1 MADREETLKDL
12 LGSEGMPQE
21 EADSIDRIAVV
32 GAGQM
37 GLGIAQAVASK
48 GLEVMLVERD
58 DNSLE
63 ERKERLSQKLDAE
76 IARWSM
82 TESDK
87 RAILSRL
94 TWTSDLSQTGD
105 YLIVIEAVP
114 DTMEIKK
121 ALFERLDAITSPGTI
136 LVTNTS
142 TLSVTELGEVTT
154 RPDRVI
160 GMHFLHPVPKKPLVE
175 VVRGMKTSDS
185 TFNIAK
191 SFAEDVRKT
200 VVEVYE
206 TPGFVTTRVI
216 LPMVNEAMYALMEG
230 VATAEGIDIAMRDG
244 YDFHQGPLELADNM
258 GLDEVWQWLE
268 RMFRETG
275 DFKFRPCPLLRKMVR
290 GGQLGVKTG
299 EGFFKYDENGRRMK
313 ADE

>member
-1 MADREETLKDL
+1 MAKKKETLQDL
-12 LGSEGMPQE
+12 LGDEVLPQE
-21 EADSIDRIAVV
+21 ESDSIDRIAVV

-37 GLGIAQAVASK
+37 GLGIAQAVSAK
-48 GLEVMLVERD
+48 GLEVLLVEKD
-58 DNSLE
+58 DTALDQ
-63 ERKERLSQKLDAE
+63 RKERLSQKLDAE

-82 TESDK
+82 TDSDK
-87 RAILSRL
+87 RAIQSRI

-105 YLIVIEAVP
+105 YGIVIEAVP
-114 DTMEIKK
+114 DSHDIKK
-121 ALFERLDAITSPGTI
+121 PLFERLDAITSPGTI

-175 VVRGMKTSDS
+175 VVRGMKTSDA
-185 TFNIAK
+185 TFEIAK
-191 SFAEDVRKT
+191 RFAEDIRKT

-216 LPMVNEAMYALMEG
+216 LPMLNEAMYALMEG
-230 VATAEGIDIAMRDG
+230 VATADGIDIAMRDG

-258 GLDEVWQWLE
+258 GLDEVWNWLE

-290 GGQLGVKTG
+290 AGHLGVKTG
-299 EGFFKYDENGRRMK
+299 KGFFKYDENGRRIK
-313 ADE
+313 